1 LTRVQGYYRME
12 KTLTERHNMTIKEL
26 EKEIKE
32 KITVLDI
39 YELKKVIKYI
49 DGLCG
54 DDLIEHNDT
63 INHLKGVK

>member
-1 LTRVQGYYRME
+1 
-12 KTLTERHNMTIKEL
+12 MTIKEL

-63 INHLKGVK
+63 INHLKGVGREGKHGQE

>member
-1 LTRVQGYYRME
+1 
-12 KTLTERHNMTIKEL
+12 MTIKEL

-63 INHLKGVK
+63 INHLKGERT